1 MSNAPF
7 ATQQAAAE
15 IVALI
20 NSRSQ
25 SPWPHEIEAIIA
37 KAIAPDRQPSTLLPK
52 VREAVARLNEGFQFL
67 GPQHPGSEEEDAAEA
82 EVSRRQAAL
91 EELEK
96 QVPNPPH
103 SYGDLVALAE
113 IARAGAE
120 VRCDGRMAELDQR
133 DVFQRPAARL
143 VEAVLQFAGRDMP
156 SHCQPSAALSADH
169 LRYREVVAE
178 IARFDGSDY
187 PPGMSEEESEPAL
200 TALSNEAMTIERK
213 VWATPARTLADV
225 LLRGEM
231 ALYNENGIM
240 DELDDPEAYY
250 DERSAAQLIKAV
262 VDVLGGLHAS

>member
-96 QVPNPPH
+96 QDPNPPH

-169 LRYREVVAE
+169 LRYRGLLPRSRNSMAPT
-178 IARFDGSDY
+178 I
-187 PPGMSEEESEPAL
+187 PPMSEDDSEAAL
-200 TALSNEAMTIERK
+200 KALSNEAMALERK
-213 VWATPARTLADV
+213 AWATPARTLADV

-240 DELDDPEAYY
+240 ECWTNPRPTTTSVLL
-250 DERSAAQLIKAV
+250 RS
-262 VDVLGGLHAS
+262 